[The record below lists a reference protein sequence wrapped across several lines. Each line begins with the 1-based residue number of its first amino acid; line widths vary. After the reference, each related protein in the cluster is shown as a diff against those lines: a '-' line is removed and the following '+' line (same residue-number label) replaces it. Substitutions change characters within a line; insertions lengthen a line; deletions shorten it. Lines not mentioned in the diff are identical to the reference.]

1 MVVPHSTVLA
11 LASMQWTEGCAEE
24 RPDIFDDV
32 DGVTSTTGTDADH
45 NIKRETHIQ
54 QNVSVSDIAYCLF
67 VSGCIHGLELHSRRR
82 L

>member
-1 MVVPHSTVLA
+1 MVVPRSTVLA
-11 LASMQWTEGCAEE
+11 LAAMQWTEGCAEE
-24 RPDIFDDV
+24 RQDDV

-45 NIKRETHIQ
+45 NIERETHIQ
-54 QNVSVSDIAYCLF
+54 QNVSVSDLAYCLF